1 MNAGIVGGGIGGLI
15 TALYLRKQGKEVT
28 IYEKSSRLGGRLNFF
43 EKEGYKID
51 SGPTIVLLPEMIYEI
66 LSEVGIDR
74 EELELILCSPMY
86 KLNYPDGSH
95 FYKTSDL
102 PGQLNEIKRMF
113 PGEEQGF
120 LRYVTDMYERFHQGK
135 TAFLD
140 RSFVNRRD
148 FWTPKNLHTLT
159 KLKAYQSVKKLAE
172 AYFSHPRMQEAF
184 SFQTLY
190 IGGSPDNSPAMYSLV
205 PFSEHAHGIWY
216 VKGGYGSVVD
226 LLQRKLVEQGVE
238 IRLSEPVEALS
249 LQGNM
254 CNGVV
259 TKEGTHLHD
268 MVIYNGDFPG
278 IHHLIPG
285 PKPVKKNYESS
296 SGCFLLYLGLDRMFD
311 EADVHQ
317 FFMTDHFDEHM
328 QEVFLQKKLPR
339 DPAIYTFYPSKIDAS
354 LAPHGKSV
362 LYVLVPVPSG
372 DTVDW
377 ESEKQSYADFIID
390 SLERRGYPGLKESIV
405 WSEIRTPN
413 DALTDGLYQGG
424 SFGIAPTLKQS
435 GVFRPQIKPL
445 PYENLYAV
453 GASIHPGG
461 GVPIV
466 MQSAKHLAKYLERA

>member
-28 IYEKSSRLGGRLNFF
+28 IYEKSSGLGGRLNFF
-43 EKEGYKID
+43 KKEGYRID

-66 LSEVGIDR
+66 FDEIGIER
-74 EELELILCSPMY
+74 EEIELIPCTPMY

-102 PGQLNEIKRMF
+102 PGQLNEISRMY
-113 PGEEQGF
+113 PGDEQGF

-140 RSFVNRRD
+140 RSFVNKRD

-159 KLKAYQSVKKLAE
+159 KLKAYQSVKDLAK
-172 AYFSHPRMQEAF
+172 AYFNHPRMQEAF

-190 IGGSPDNSPAMYSLV
+190 IGGSPENSPAMYSLV

-216 VKGGYGSVVD
+216 VKGGYASIVD
-226 LLQRKLVEQGVE
+226 LLQRKLDEQGVE
-238 IRLSEPVEALS
+238 IKVNTPVNAMLIN
-249 LQGNM
+249 GNA
-254 CNGVV
+254 CNGVI

-278 IHHLIPG
+278 IQHLIPG
-285 PKPVKKNYESS
+285 PKPIKKSYQSS
-296 SGCFLLYLGLDRMFD
+296 SGCFLLYLGLDRTYD

-317 FFMTDHFDEHM
+317 FFMTDYFDAHM
-328 QEVFLQKKLPR
+328 QDVFVRKNLPR
-339 DPAIYTFYPSKIDAS
+339 DPAIYTFYPSKNDPS
-354 LAPHGKSV
+354 LAPEGKSV

-372 DTVDW
+372 DTVNW
-377 ESEKQSYADFIID
+377 EAEKETYADFILQR
-390 SLERRGYPGLKESIV
+390 LEDRGYPGLKKAIT
-405 WSEIRTPN
+405 WKEIRTPN

>member
-66 LSEVGIDR
+66 LSEVGIERD
-74 EELELILCSPMY
+74 ELELILCSPMY

-190 IGGSPDNSPAMYSLV
+190 IGGSPENSPAMYSLV

-238 IRLSEPVEALS
+238 IRLSTPVEALS
-249 LQGNM
+249 LQGNL

-259 TKEGTHLHD
+259 TEEGTHLHD

-328 QEVFLQKKLPR
+328 REVFLQKKLPR
-339 DPAIYTFYPSKIDAS
+339 DPAIYTFYPSKIDPT
-354 LAPHGKSV
+354 LAPEGKSV

-372 DTVDW
+372 ETVDW
-377 ESEKQSYADFIID
+377 ELEKQSYADFIID
-390 SLERRGYPGLKESIV
+390 SLEKRGYPGLKDSIV

>member
-66 LSEVGIDR
+66 LSEVGIERD
-74 EELELILCSPMY
+74 ELELILCSPMY

-159 KLKAYQSVKKLAE
+159 KLKAYQSVKKLAQ

-190 IGGSPDNSPAMYSLV
+190 IGGSPENSPAMYSLV

-238 IRLSEPVEALS
+238 IRLSTPVEALS
-249 LQGNM
+249 LQGNF

-259 TKEGTHLHD
+259 TEEGTHLHD

-278 IHHLIPG
+278 IHRLIPG

-296 SGCFLLYLGLDRMFD
+296 SGCFLLYLGLDRIFD

-328 QEVFLQKKLPR
+328 REVFLQKKLPR
-339 DPAIYTFYPSKIDAS
+339 DPAIYTFYPSKIDPS
-354 LAPHGKSV
+354 LAPEGKSV

-372 DTVDW
+372 ETVDW
-377 ESEKQSYADFIID
+377 ELEKQSYADFIID
-390 SLERRGYPGLKESIV
+390 SLEKRGYPGLKDSIV

>member
-15 TALYLRKQGKEVT
+15 TALYLKKQGKEVT
-28 IYEKSSRLGGRLNFF
+28 IYEKSSSLGGRLNFF
-43 EKEGYKID
+43 KKEGYRID

-66 LSEVGIDR
+66 LGEIGIGR
-74 EELELILCSPMY
+74 EELELIPCNPMY

-95 FYKTSDL
+95 FYKRSDL
-102 PGQLNEIKRMF
+102 PGQLNEITRMY

-120 LRYVTDMYERFHQGK
+120 LKYVTDMYERFHQGK

-140 RSFVNRRD
+140 RSFVNKRD

-172 AYFSHPRMQEAF
+172 AYFNHPRMQEAF

-190 IGGSPDNSPAMYSLV
+190 IGGSPENSPAMYSLV

-216 VKGGYGSVVD
+216 VKGGYASIVD
-226 LLQRKLVEQGVE
+226 LLQKRLDEQGVH
-238 IRLSEPVEALS
+238 IKVNTPVKSLS
-249 LQGNM
+249 LKGNA

-259 TKEGTHLHD
+259 TKEGTQLHD

-278 IHHLIPG
+278 IHNLIPG
-285 PKPVKKNYESS
+285 PKPIKKTFESS
-296 SGCFLLYLGLDRMFD
+296 SGCFLLYLGLDQTYD

-317 FFMTDHFDEHM
+317 FFMTDFFDEHM
-328 QEVFLQKKLPR
+328 QEVFVRKNLPR
-339 DPAIYTFYPSKIDAS
+339 DPAIYTFYPSKIDPS
-354 LAPHGKSV
+354 LAPEGKSV

-377 ESEKQSYADFIID
+377 ESEKQAYADFILKR
-390 SLERRGYPGLKESIV
+390 LEGRGYPGLKEAIV
-405 WSEIRTPN
+405 WKEIRTPN